1 MEKQERIVCAA
12 IEIRVFNNVVEMC
25 ETVIVPCIRH
35 DDGDPSVTI
44 DKLNPLLAQMWTLG
58 RLDVLSKGFITN
70 HNRFVDPIEAQKI
83 AIAAGQYECPNR
95 AIKSLEEAI
104 ENRWFEINHTRNN
117 MVFQTLKNY
126 NRRDKEKI
134 QQLKAGYLGYE
145 LRVEDLY

>member
-1 MEKQERIVCAA
+1 MEKQEKIISPAVRMKFTEPELCQEIWHDAMCISYKDHLISDIQCLYEDALWD
-12 IEIRVFNNVVEMC
+12 IEEEIHGFM
-25 ETVIVPCIRH
+25 T
-35 DDGDPSVTI
+35 
-44 DKLNPLLAQMWTLG
+44 
-58 RLDVLSKGFITN
+58 SKR
-70 HNRFVDPIEAQKI
+70 RFVDPIEAQKI

-126 NRRDKEKI
+126 NRQDNEKI
-134 QQLKAGYLGYE
+134 QQLKAGYLGYA